1 MTQTQTLKDKVAII
15 SGSSRG
21 TGAATAIALAKNGC
35 HVVITG
41 RTDKPTT
48 DHQSTIHS
56 VVAQCQQYGV
66 EAIAVK
72 CDICNHADIDN
83 VVSET
88 IKTFGKIDILI
99 NAATEIYLTQTSM
112 INAYTFDLM
121 QQVNVRGTFLM
132 SQACLPFLKLSGN
145 AHIVNFS
152 PPLTLNA
159 QYFNQHSAYTI
170 SKYAMSMCTLA
181 MAHDFYHDNIAVNSL
196 WSRGMIRSE
205 TLLKLANGKLSE
217 KSMRKPTIMADAVV
231 EIVTKPSKVCT
242 GCFLIDDLVL
252 MGAGVTDFDQYAIE
266 VGHELMANLF
276 LPHDLPPMPVNTPKP

>member
-1 MTQTQTLKDKVAII
+1 MTQTHILKDKVAII

-21 TGAATAIALAKNGC
+21 IGAETAIALAKNGC

-41 RTDKPTT
+41 RTDKLTA

-56 VVAQCQQYGV
+56 VATQCGQYGV
-66 EAIAVK
+66 QAIAVK
-72 CDICNHADIDN
+72 FDIRNHADIDN

-88 IKTFGKIDILI
+88 VKKFGKIDILI
-99 NAATEIYLTQTSM
+99 NAATETHFTQTSM
-112 INAYTFDLM
+112 INSYTFDLM

-145 AHIVNFS
+145 AHIINFS

-159 QYFNQHSAYTI
+159 QYFSQHSAYTI
-170 SKYAMSMCTLA
+170 SKYSMSMFTLA

-196 WSRGMIRSE
+196 WSRSMIQSE
-205 TLLKLANGKLSE
+205 TLLKLANGNLSE

-231 EIVTKPSKVCT
+231 QIVTKPSKVCT

-252 MGAGVTDFDQYAIE
+252 MGAGVTDFDQYA
-266 VGHELMANLF
+266 VDAGQALMANLF
-276 LPHDLPPMPVNTPKP
+276 LPHDLPPLPKK